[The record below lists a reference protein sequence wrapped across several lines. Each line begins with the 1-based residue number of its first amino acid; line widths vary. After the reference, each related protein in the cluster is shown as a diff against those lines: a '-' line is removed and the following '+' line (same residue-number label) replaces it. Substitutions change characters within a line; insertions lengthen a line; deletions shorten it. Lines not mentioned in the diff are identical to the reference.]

1 MAQHHRQD
9 LAEDRPHGGALARGP
24 RYLAERLRGASREF
38 PLEILWLSVAEDQ
51 HPETPDEDA
60 FVQRFGRSIELVYK
74 TLVRYRSTRSVGYVN
89 TAYTEVYKLF
99 GDLDAGIAQQYKVPN
114 AKLSIQNT
122 APKLLLLKDCIL
134 TVPGEPIIPIG
145 WQLWGW

>member
-1 MAQHHRQD
+1 M
-9 LAEDRPHGGALARGP
+9 
-24 RYLAERLRGASREF
+24 
-38 PLEILWLSVAEDQ
+38 
-51 HPETPDEDA
+51 
-60 FVQRFGRSIELVYK
+60 
-74 TLVRYRSTRSVGYVN
+74 
-89 TAYTEVYKLF
+89 YKLF

-145 WQLWGW
+145 WQIWGW